1 MADFD
6 DQLSEVQSLPEDEAQ
21 HAELEP
27 VVPNRT
33 SDLLDDIE
41 TEFAFKLINSVKS
54 MNLGKIDYHEMIENF
69 TLADELKCLFLFV
82 KALPYAPIKPL
93 YPEESFLLF
102 KGVHMPRAF
111 DLSEETAVAIGSY
124 MKDLNNE
131 QYSEL
136 RLHDLDQRYLDAYE
150 RAIRIYNDMVDK
162 SRSSYHEQVKNA
174 RSQVIEVSAAVI
186 CFVILMVAIVGI
198 F

>member
-1 MADFD
+1 MTDVD
-6 DQLSEVQSLPEDEAQ
+6 DKRPEMQSLSEDEGQ
-21 HAELEP
+21 PGELDQVAP
-27 VVPNRT
+27 SRT
-33 SDLLDDIE
+33 TDPLDEIE

-54 MNLGKIDYHEMIENF
+54 MNLDEIDYHEMIENF

-124 MKDLNNE
+124 MKDLNSE
-131 QYSEL
+131 QYSDL

-162 SRSSYHEQVKNA
+162 SRSAYHEQVKSA

-186 CFVILMVAIVGI
+186 CFVILFVVIVGAV
-198 F
+198 